1 MSLARR
7 GILKGLGALL
17 SAPVV
22 GTAAVAA
29 TKQGTLPWA
38 GLPAGAATQH
48 PEMSPIHK
56 ALETFWAKRNR
67 RRSRLNDWDIDLLAM
82 KSWSPAY
89 VLMIQKEREIQA
101 HTALHKIYAALGE
114 PLPPWLAD
122 LD

>member
-1 MSLARR
+1 
-7 GILKGLGALL
+7 
-17 SAPVV
+17 

-38 GLPAGAATQH
+38 GLPAGAATLH

-101 HTALHKIYAALGE
+101 HTALHKIYATLGE